1 MFVGTRIQMN
11 FSCHENSVI
20 MINCWFSKLV
30 YFEVIPFYNEV
41 MVETVYSTQKD
52 HGGVDIVVFT

>member
-1 MFVGTRIQMN
+1 MN

-20 MINCWFSKLV
+20 MIICWFSKLV

-41 MVETVYSTQKD
+41 MVETVYSTQID